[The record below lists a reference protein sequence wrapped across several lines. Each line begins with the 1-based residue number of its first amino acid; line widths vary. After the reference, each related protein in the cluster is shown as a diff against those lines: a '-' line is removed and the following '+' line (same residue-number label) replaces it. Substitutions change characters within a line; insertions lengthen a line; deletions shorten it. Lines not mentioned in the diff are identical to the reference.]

1 MLEMPHVLDIEKS
14 KKLDGILNILLKKLL
29 EKQQGFMIKSS
40 ILINY

>member
-14 KKLDGILNILLKKLL
+14 KIGWNPKYSSEEIIR
-29 EKQQGFMIKSS
+29 ETAGFMIKSS